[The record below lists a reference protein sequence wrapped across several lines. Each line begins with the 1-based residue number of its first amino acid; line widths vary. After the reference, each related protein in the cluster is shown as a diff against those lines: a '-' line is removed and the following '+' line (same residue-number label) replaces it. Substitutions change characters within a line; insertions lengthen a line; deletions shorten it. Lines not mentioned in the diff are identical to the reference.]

1 MIYVDEKYL
10 TIAGKKI
17 PGQVQSVTITE
28 EGKIEDKKNSKGKVT
43 KTNQPTGFEA
53 AKVEVSMYF
62 EEDGSYTAKEQI
74 QYIQRLFKTTK
85 QKKQKKYR
93 IVETQC
99 AARGITEVYFNG
111 FTTTEDVNQ
120 SWFTGTLS
128 FVAPLIVNVSVVKT
142 KAQKAREKAAAQKKA
157 AAAKK
162 AAAKKKT
169 TKKTSKSPA
178 KDTKNK
184 TTAKKAAKK
193 VVKKTTKKKTTKKK

>member
-43 KTNQPTGFEA
+43 KANQPTGFEA

-85 QKKQKKYR
+85 QKKQKKEKNCRALDEPGHYTVLGCDGFLR
-93 IVETQC
+93 LSDYQHVCRAGCRQKNQCENGTVCTIYAGSFSGRSAGNPET
-99 AARGITEVYFNG
+99 
-111 FTTTEDVNQ
+111 
-120 SWFTGTLS
+120 
-128 FVAPLIVNVSVVKT
+128 
-142 KAQKAREKAAAQKKA
+142 
-157 AAAKK
+157 
-162 AAAKKKT
+162 
-169 TKKTSKSPA
+169 
-178 KDTKNK
+178 
-184 TTAKKAAKK
+184 
-193 VVKKTTKKKTTKKK
+193 

>member
-28 EGKIEDKKNSKGKVT
+28 EGKVEDKKNSKGKVT
-43 KTNQPTGFEA
+43 KANQPTGFEA

-128 FVAPLIVNVSVVKT
+128 FVAPLIVSVSVVKT
-142 KAQKAREKAAAQKKA
+142 KAQKA

-178 KDTKNK
+178 RDTKNK

>member
-43 KTNQPTGFEA
+43 KANQPTGFEA

-128 FVAPLIVNVSVVKT
+128 FVAPLIVSVSVVKT
-142 KAQKAREKAAAQKKA
+142 KAQNGVRD
-157 AAAKK
+157 
-162 AAAKKKT
+162 
-169 TKKTSKSPA
+169 SRMCYC
-178 KDTKNK
+178 
-184 TTAKKAAKK
+184 
-193 VVKKTTKKKTTKKK
+193 

>member
-43 KTNQPTGFEA
+43 KVNQPTGFEA

-93 IVETQC
+93 IVEPQC
-99 AARGITEVYFNG
+99 TARGITEVYFNG

-128 FVAPLIVNVSVVKT
+128 FVAPLIVSVSVVKT

-169 TKKTSKSPA
+169 TKKPV
-178 KDTKNK
+178 
-184 TTAKKAAKK
+184 K
-193 VVKKTTKKKTTKKK
+193 VLQRIPRTRQQQRKQPRR

>member
-43 KTNQPTGFEA
+43 KANQPTGFEA

-128 FVAPLIVNVSVVKT
+128 FVAPLSVVKT

>member
-17 PGQVQSVTITE
+17 PGQVQNVTITE

-43 KTNQPTGFEA
+43 KANQPTGFEA

-128 FVAPLIVNVSVVKT
+128 FVAPLIVSVSVVKT
-142 KAQKAREKAAAQKKA
+142 KAQKAREKAAAQKKQRQRR
-157 AAAKK
+157 KQLPK
-162 AAAKKKT
+162 RRQPRK
-169 TKKTSKSPA
+169 PV
-178 KDTKNK
+178 
-184 TTAKKAAKK
+184 K
-193 VVKKTTKKKTTKKK
+193 VLQRIPRTRQQQRKQPRR

>member
-1 MIYVDEKYL
+1 MIYVDEKNL

-43 KTNQPTGFEA
+43 KANQPTGFEA

-74 QYIQRLFKTTK
+74 QYIQRLFKTT
-85 QKKQKKYR
+85 KQKKYR

-128 FVAPLIVNVSVVKT
+128 FVAPLIVSVSVVKT

>member
-43 KTNQPTGFEA
+43 KANQPTGFEA

-120 SWFTGTLS
+120 SWFSGTLS
-128 FVAPLIVNVSVVKT
+128 FVAPLSVSVSVVWN
-142 KAQKAREKAAAQKKA
+142 KAQIAWE
-157 AAAKK
+157 
-162 AAAKKKT
+162 
-169 TKKTSKSPA
+169 
-178 KDTKNK
+178 
-184 TTAKKAAKK
+184 
-193 VVKKTTKKKTTKKK
+193 

>member
-43 KTNQPTGFEA
+43 KANQPTGFEA

-85 QKKQKKYR
+85 QKKQKKYQDR
-93 IVETQC
+93 RDTVCCKGNHGSVLQWVHDHGRCQPELVYRNFVLCSPSDRERVGCEDQ
-99 AARGITEVYFNG
+99 GTESQG
-111 FTTTEDVNQ
+111 KSSGTEKSSGSEESSCQKEDNQ
-120 SWFTGTLS
+120 E
-128 FVAPLIVNVSVVKT
+128 N
-142 KAQKAREKAAAQKKA
+142 Q
-157 AAAKK
+157 
-162 AAAKKKT
+162 
-169 TKKTSKSPA
+169 
-178 KDTKNK
+178 
-184 TTAKKAAKK
+184 
-193 VVKKTTKKKTTKKK
+193 

>member
-43 KTNQPTGFEA
+43 KANQPTGFEA

-111 FTTTEDVNQ
+111 FMTTEDVNQ
-120 SWFTGTLS
+120 SWFTGTL
-128 FVAPLIVNVSVVKT
+128 SVVKT

>member
-43 KTNQPTGFEA
+43 KANQPTGFEA

-74 QYIQRLFKTTK
+74 KTTK

-128 FVAPLIVNVSVVKT
+128 FVAPLIVSVSVVKT

>member
-43 KTNQPTGFEA
+43 KANQPTGFEA

-120 SWFTGTLS
+120 SWFS
-128 FVAPLIVNVSVVKT
+128 EEDY
-142 KAQKAREKAAAQKKA
+142 QEKDDEKE
-157 AAAKK
+157 
-162 AAAKKKT
+162 
-169 TKKTSKSPA
+169 
-178 KDTKNK
+178 
-184 TTAKKAAKK
+184 
-193 VVKKTTKKKTTKKK
+193 VM

>member
-43 KTNQPTGFEA
+43 KANQPTGFEA

-93 IVETQC
+93 IVEIQC

-128 FVAPLIVNVSVVKT
+128 FVAPLIVSVSVVKT
-142 KAQKAREKAAAQKKA
+142 KAQKAREK
-157 AAAKK
+157 AAKK

>member
-43 KTNQPTGFEA
+43 KANQPTG
-53 AKVEVSMYF
+53 SMYF

-128 FVAPLIVNVSVVKT
+128 FVAPLIVSVSVVKT

-162 AAAKKKT
+162 ADAKKKT